1 MDEVDGEE
9 GNFEVTLTKT
19 PRYIDPDVCTACG
32 DCTEVCP
39 VARPSEYDMALV
51 DRKATYKPYAQA
63 IPGGFAI
70 EKLDLAPCRQACPA
84 NLNVQ
89 GYVQMVKEGKYRE
102 AIEII
107 MRDLPLPGVLGRVC
121 PHPCEKSCRRL
132 ELDEPISIRELKR
145 VAADR
150 THLHEIP
157 VPEIEMKNER
167 VAVVGS
173 GPAGL
178 TAAYFLALA
187 GYKVSVYEAMPEA
200 GGMMRYGIPAHRL
213 PRTVLDNEI
222 GNLKRYG
229 IEIHTNT
236 AIGKD
241 VTLEELQAHGAK
253 AIFLGPGAWK
263 GLKLRLAGEET
274 DGVRDVTS
282 FLTDVELGK
291 LTILQGKAVI
301 IGGGHSALDGARS
314 ALRLG
319 ADEVHI
325 IYRRSRTE
333 MLAEPEEIA
342 EAEKE
347 GIKIH
352 FLVAP
357 IKIAE
362 ENGKTAGIECIRTR
376 LTDADTTGRRKPI
389 PIADSEFFIEAAH
402 IIPAIGQEPDLNF
415 LDERLKAEVS
425 KWNLLKVNSE
435 TLQTSIPGVFAG
447 GDVITGPA
455 TVIEAVDAGKR
466 AARYMVKYL
475 KGEELPTEWQDEP
488 PIGTNWVEIPDDAP
502 TLNRMRVP
510 TLPVK
515 ERLPG
520 FKEVSLMVDE
530 ETARSEAARCL
541 NCGGCC
547 ECYECVK
554 ACKAEAVT
562 LKTHDDQVAQL
573 KLNVGAVILS
583 PGFKPFDP
591 SQFDTYH
598 YATYPNVITSMEFE
612 RILSATGP
620 SMGHLQRPSDGTA
633 PRKIAW
639 LQCVGSRDM
648 NRCDHSY
655 CSSVCCMYAVKE
667 AVIAKEHSGGDLDAA
682 IFFMDMRTYGKDFER
697 YYDRARDEQGVR
709 FIRSR
714 IHSVAEDSE
723 THNPILE
730 YADENGSM
738 QSEQFDLVV
747 LSVGLETQKS
757 LVELADKLE
766 VELDA
771 DNFVETSVFN
781 PVETSRR
788 GIYVCGA
795 FQEPKD
801 IPISVMEAS
810 AAACDAKGKLS
821 AARGTQ
827 VKERSYP
834 EERDVSRE
842 EPRIGVFVCNCGIN
856 IGGIVRVPEVA
867 EYAKTLPGVA
877 YVEDNLFTCS
887 QDTQDSIKEVIERE
901 GLNRVVVAACTP
913 RTHEPLFQ
921 ETMRDAGLNKYLFEM
936 ANIRNQCSWVHSKEK
951 DAATRK
957 SKDLVRMAVAR
968 AQLIQPLPQPTISVD
983 NKALVIGGGIAGMT
997 SAIGLADQ
1005 GYHTYLVE
1013 QTGELGG
1020 NALMLNETWRGDK
1033 ISDALEE
1040 MIQQVEN
1047 HPLVDVYK
1055 EAAIKEASGF
1065 VGNFETT
1072 ISHNGNDTTL
1082 KHGAVVVAVGAKEH
1096 KPTEYLYGDD
1106 DRVLSHLEFDA
1117 ALMAGEDRVKKA
1129 ESAVFIQC
1137 VGSREPERPYCSKVC
1152 CTHSIKSAL
1161 ELKEINPEMDIF
1173 VLYRDIRTYGQRE
1186 ALYRKAREKGVI
1198 FIRYSREN
1206 KPRVQKEG
1214 NQLVVTVLDH
1224 ILDREIQMNPDLL
1237 VLASAI
1243 VPRDNEAL
1251 AQMYKLSLNEDGY
1264 FMEAHAKLRPVEFA
1278 SEGIFMAGMAHYPKP
1293 IEESVAQAKA
1303 AASRASVVLSKDELS
1318 VEGVVSH
1325 VNEHYCIGCG
1335 MCGDACPYGAIGL
1348 VDLEGGGQVSRVQP
1362 ALCKGCGACAVACP
1376 TGAAAI
1382 FHYDDEEVL
1391 TMVEAAL
1398 D

>member
-1 MDEVDGEE
+1 MNGEE

-32 DCTEVCP
+32 DCVEVCP

-51 DRKATYKPYAQA
+51 DRKAAYKPYAQA

-70 EKLDLAPCRQACPA
+70 EKLDTAPCRMACPA

-150 THLHEIP
+150 TNLQEIP
-157 VPEIEMKNER
+157 VPEMDAKGER

-178 TAAYFLALA
+178 TAAYFLALE
-187 GYKVSVYEAMPEA
+187 GYQVSVYEAMPEP

-213 PRTVLDNEI
+213 PRMVLNNEI
-222 GNLKRYG
+222 ENLKRYG

-274 DGVRDVTS
+274 EGVRDVTG
-282 FLTDVELGK
+282 FLTDVELGNISK
-291 LTILQGKAVI
+291 LQGKAVI
-301 IGGGHSALDGARS
+301 VGGGHSALDGART

-319 ADEVHI
+319 ADEAHI

-333 MLAEPEEIA
+333 MLAEPEEVE

-357 IKIAE
+357 IRIAE
-362 ENGKTAGIECIRTR
+362 ENGKAAGIECIRTR
-376 LTDADTTGRRKPI
+376 LTAADTTGRRKPI

-415 LDERLKAEVS
+415 LDERFNAEVS

-475 KGEELPTEWQDEP
+475 QGEALPTEWQDEP
-488 PIGTNWVEIPDDAP
+488 PVGTNWVEIPDDAP
-502 TLNRMRVP
+502 TLHRMRVP
-510 TLPVK
+510 TLPVE

-530 ETARSEAARCL
+530 ETGQSEAQRCL

-554 ACKAEAVT
+554 VCKAQAVT
-562 LKTHDDQVAQL
+562 LKTHELRVEQL

-591 SQFDTYH
+591 SQFDTYN
-598 YATYPNVITSMEFE
+598 YTTYPNVVTSMEFE

-620 SMGHLQRPSDGTA
+620 SMGHLQRPSDSQE
-633 PRKIAW
+633 PKKIAW
-639 LQCVGSRDM
+639 LQCVGSRDI
-648 NRCDHSY
+648 NRCDHAY

-667 AVIAKEHSGGDLDAA
+667 AVIAKEHSANDLDAA

-697 YYDRARDEQGVR
+697 YYDRARNEQGVR

-714 IHSVAEDSE
+714 IHSVSEDSE
-723 THNPILE
+723 TRNPILE
-730 YADENGSM
+730 YVDEKGGF
-738 QSEQFDLVV
+738 QTEQFDLVV
-747 LSVGLETQKS
+747 LSVGLETQES
-757 LVELADKLE
+757 LVELAEKLE

-781 PVETSRR
+781 PVETSRP

-821 AARGTQ
+821 AARGTL
-827 VKERSYP
+827 VKERIYP
-834 EERDVSRE
+834 SERDVSQE

-856 IGGIVRVPEVA
+856 IGGIVNVPAVA

-877 YVEDNLFTCS
+877 FVDENLFTCS
-887 QDTQDSIKEVIERE
+887 QDTQDNIKEVIEKE
-901 GLNRVVVAACTP
+901 GLNRVIVAACTP

-951 DAATRK
+951 AEATQK

-983 NKALVIGGGIAGMT
+983 SKALVIGGGIAGMT
-997 SAIGLADQ
+997 AAVGLADQ

-1013 QTGELGG
+1013 QTGQLGG
-1020 NALMLNETWRGDK
+1020 NALMLNETWRGDN
-1033 ISDALEE
+1033 ISDAVGR
-1040 MIQQVEN
+1040 MVQKVED

-1055 EAAIKEASGF
+1055 ETAIKEASGF
-1065 VGNFETT
+1065 VGNFKTT
-1072 ISHNGNDTTL
+1072 ISHNGSDTAL
-1082 KHGAVVVAVGAKEH
+1082 EHGAVVVAVGCEEY
-1096 KPTEYLYGDD
+1096 KPSEYLHGDD
-1106 DRVLSHLEFDA
+1106 NRVLSSLEFDA
-1117 ALMAGEDRVKKA
+1117 ALKAGDDHVKKA
-1129 ESAVFIQC
+1129 NSAVFIQC

-1161 ELKEINPEMDIF
+1161 ELREINPHMDIF

-1186 ALYRKAREKGVI
+1186 SLYRKAREKGVI
-1198 FIRYSREN
+1198 FIRYSLDK
-1206 KPRVQKEG
+1206 KPQVQKKG
-1214 NQLVVTVLDH
+1214 DQLVVTVLDH
-1224 ILDREIQMNPDLL
+1224 ILGRDIQMSTDLL

-1243 VPRDNEAL
+1243 VPRDNESL
-1251 AQMYKLSLNEDGY
+1251 AQMFKLSLNEDGF

-1278 SEGIFMAGMAHYPKP
+1278 SEGIFLAGMAHYPKP

-1303 AASRASVVLSKDELS
+1303 AASRASVVLSKEELS

-1335 MCGDACPYGAIGL
+1335 MCEDSCPYGAIGL
-1348 VDLEGGGQVSRVQP
+1348 VDLDTGVQVSRVQP

-1376 TGAAAI
+1376 TGAATI

-1391 TMVEAAL
+1391 AMVDAAL

>member
-1 MDEVDGEE
+1 M
-9 GNFEVTLTKT
+9 
-19 PRYIDPDVCTACG
+19 A
-32 DCTEVCP
+32 CP
-39 VARPSEYDMALV
+39 VERPSEYDMALV
-51 DRKATYKPYAQA
+51 TRKATYKSYAQA

-70 EKLDLAPCRQACPA
+70 EKLDKAPCRMACPA

-145 VAADR
+145 VAADH
-150 THLHEIP
+150 TNLQEIP
-157 VPEIEMKNER
+157 VPQIEMKEEK

-178 TAAYFLALA
+178 TAAYFLALE

-213 PRTVLDNEI
+213 PRAVLDNEI
-222 GNLKRYG
+222 ENLKRYG

-241 VTLEELQAHGAK
+241 LTLEELQTHGAK
-253 AIFLGPGAWK
+253 AVFLGPGAWK

-274 DGVRDVTS
+274 EGVQDVTS
-282 FLTDVELGK
+282 FLKDVELGK
-291 LTILQGKAVI
+291 LAKLQGKAVI
-301 IGGGHSALDGARS
+301 IGGGHSALDGARV

-325 IYRRSRTE
+325 IYRRSRME
-333 MLAEPEEIA
+333 MLAEPEEIE

-357 IKIAE
+357 IRISE
-362 ENGKTAGIECIRTR
+362 ENGNVAGIECIRTR
-376 LTDADTTGRRKPI
+376 LTAADTTGRRKPI

-415 LDERLKAEVS
+415 LDERLKTEVS

-435 TLQTSIPGVFAG
+435 TLQTSVPGVFAG

-475 KGEELPTEWQDEP
+475 KGEKLPTEWQDEP
-488 PIGTNWVEIPDDAP
+488 PVGTNWVEIPDNAP

-510 TLPVK
+510 TLPVE
-515 ERLPG
+515 ER
-520 FKEVSLMVDE
+520 FSDFREVSLMVDE
-530 ETARSEAARCL
+530 TTAREEAGRCL

-562 LKTHDDQVAQL
+562 LKSHAGQVAQL
-573 KLNVGAVILS
+573 KLNVGAVILA

-598 YATYPNVITSMEFE
+598 YTTYPNVVTSMEFE

-620 SMGHLQRPSDGTA
+620 SMGHLQRPSDGQE
-633 PRKIAW
+633 PKKIAW
-639 LQCVGSRDM
+639 LQCVGSRDL

-667 AVIAKEHSGGDLDAA
+667 AVIAKEHAAGELDAA

-697 YYDRARDEQGVR
+697 YYDRARDEKGVR

-714 IHSVAEDSE
+714 IHSVDEDNR
-723 THNPILE
+723 THDPILQ
-730 YADENGSM
+730 YADENGVFK
-738 QSEQFDLVV
+738 SEQFDLVV
-747 LSVGLETQKS
+747 LSVGLETQES
-757 LVELADKLE
+757 LVKLAESME
-766 VELDA
+766 VALDA

-781 PVETSRR
+781 PVETSRP

-801 IPISVMEAS
+801 IPLSVMEAS

-821 AARGTQ
+821 AARGTM

-834 EERDVSRE
+834 VERDVSQE
-842 EPRIGVFVCNCGIN
+842 EPRIGVFVCNCGTN

-877 YVEDNLFTCS
+877 YVEENLFTCS
-887 QDTQDSIKEVIERE
+887 QDTQDKIREVIERE

-951 DAATRK
+951 DEATQK

-968 AQLIQPLPQPTISVD
+968 AQLIQPLPQPTIQVD
-983 NKALVIGGGIAGMT
+983 SKALVIGGGIAGMT
-997 SAIGLADQ
+997 AAVGLADQ

-1013 QTGELGG
+1013 QTGQLGG
-1020 NALMLNETWRGDK
+1020 NALMLNETWRGDN
-1033 ISDALEE
+1033 ISDAVKE
-1040 MIQQVEN
+1040 MVSQTDN
-1047 HPLVDVYK
+1047 HPLIEVFR
-1055 EAAIKEASGF
+1055 EATIKNAAGF

-1072 ISHNGNDTTL
+1072 IFHNGADVTL
-1082 KHGAVVVAVGAKEH
+1082 KHGAVVVAVGAEEH
-1096 KPTEYLYGDD
+1096 KPHEYLYGDD
-1106 DRVLSHLEFDA
+1106 DRVLTHLEFDA
-1117 ALMAGEDRVKKA
+1117 ALMAQDHRVKKA
-1129 ESAVFIQC
+1129 DSAVFIQC

-1161 ELKEINPEMDIF
+1161 ELKELNPHMDVF

-1186 ALYRKAREKGVI
+1186 ALYREARKKGVI
-1198 FIRYSREN
+1198 FIRYELDN
-1206 KPRVQKEG
+1206 KPRVERKGE
-1214 NQLVVTVLDH
+1214 QLVVTARDH
-1224 ILDREIQMNPDLL
+1224 VLDREIQMSPDLV

-1243 VPRDNEAL
+1243 VPRDNESL
-1251 AQMYKLSLNEDGY
+1251 AQMYKLSLNEDGF

-1303 AASRASVVLSKDELS
+1303 AASRASVVLSKEELS
-1318 VEGVVSH
+1318 VDGAVSH
-1325 VNEHYCIGCG
+1325 VDEHYCIGCG
-1335 MCGDACPYGAIGL
+1335 MCGEACPYGAIGL
-1348 VDLEGGGQVSRVQP
+1348 VDLEGGGGQVSRVQA

-1376 TGAAAI
+1376 TGAAAV

-1391 TMVEAAL
+1391 SMVNAAL